1 VLLFL
6 IEVLAAAVVAYHGF
20 TSLLWL
26 YEKRRHG
33 TPSPR
38 GLSVAGVVAWIGEG
52 LALLLA
58 IVVWPLGLLPGRAV
72 APGGVGRPVVLVHGW
87 AMNRSSMFVLAARL
101 RRDGRRVY
109 TVNYNGLAAK
119 SDDKACELASNLER
133 IRRESGAERIDFVAH
148 SLGGILLRA
157 VAKYHGGLD
166 YFGNVVTLGSPHRG
180 TALAVMFRRYG
191 LIELRPGSPFLER
204 LAEEDPIAARKVNF
218 TSIYS
223 AADYIVFP
231 TDCSF
236 YPPAFNAELDGIGH
250 MGMLLSERVYDLV
263 KENLDA
269 DLAS

>member
-1 VLLFL
+1 MLLLL
-6 IEVLAAAVVAYHGF
+6 IQLLAVTVFAYHGF

-38 GLSVAGVVAWIGEG
+38 GLSVAGVVAWVGEG

-58 IVVWPLGLLPGRAV
+58 IIAWPIGLLPGRAV
-72 APGGVGRPVVLVHGW
+72 APGGPGRPVVLVHGW
-87 AMNRSSMFVLAARL
+87 AMNRSSMFVLGARM

-109 TVNYNGLAAK
+109 TVNYNSVVAK
-119 SDDKACELASNLER
+119 SDDKARELAALLEG
-133 IRRESGAERIDFVAH
+133 IRRESGADRLDLVAH
-148 SLGGILLRA
+148 SLGGVLLRA

-180 TALAVMFRRYG
+180 TALAVMFSRFG
-191 LIELRPGSPFLER
+191 LVELRPGSPFLER
-204 LAEEDPIAARKVNF
+204 LAEDDPIAERTVNF
-218 TSIYS
+218 TAIYS
-223 AADYIVFP
+223 GVDYIVFP
-231 TDCSF
+231 TDCTF
-236 YPPAFNAELDGIGH
+236 YPPAFNAELGGVGH

-269 DLAS
+269 ELAS